1 MKKVLLSL
9 LAVVVGTS
17 AFAQILKVTSIEKVS
32 TPKGAMVA
40 GISPKGDYLLLTG
53 NNLTGLVKFD
63 LATSR
68 KIVISTARSA
78 GYQAKISDDGK
89 NVVYREDNFV
99 KGLRYS
105 DVNQKN
111 FTTGKITRLLKSA
124 RKVQGVSVQGGTA
137 LVVNSGRMT
146 KSVIAKSPIQATAP
160 VVSIDGDQLMITKNG
175 ITSVL
180 SPNGTDR
187 SYIWPSV
194 SPDGKKVCYYAFG
207 LGCCVCDI
215 SGNNV
220 QILGD
225 VHAAQWWDNNT
236 IVAMNDV
243 DDGHTITASAIVVKT
258 LDGKSQELTS
268 KSQKG
273 MYPYVS
279 ADSKKIAYTTLDGET
294 YIINVK

>member
-9 LAVVVGTS
+9 AVFIS
-17 AFAQILKVTSIEKVS
+17 SAAFAQVFDVASIEKVA

-63 LATSR
+63 LATS
-68 KIVISTARSA
+68 KEMVISTARSA
-78 GYQAKISDDGK
+78 GYQAKISADGK
-89 NVVYREDNFV
+89 NVVYREDTFV

-111 FTTGKITRLLKSA
+111 FTTGKTTRLLKSV
-124 RKVQGVSVQGGTA
+124 RNVQGVSVQGGTA
-137 LVVNSGRMT
+137 LVMNSGRMT
-146 KSVIAKSPIQATAP
+146 KSAIAKSPVQATAP
-160 VVSIDGDQLMITKNG
+160 VVSIDGDQLMLTRNG
-175 ITSVL
+175 VTSVL

-187 SYIWPSV
+187 SYVWPSV

-207 LGCCVCDI
+207 VGCCVCDL

-258 LDGKSQELTS
+258 LDGKTQELTD

-294 YIINVK
+294 YIINLK